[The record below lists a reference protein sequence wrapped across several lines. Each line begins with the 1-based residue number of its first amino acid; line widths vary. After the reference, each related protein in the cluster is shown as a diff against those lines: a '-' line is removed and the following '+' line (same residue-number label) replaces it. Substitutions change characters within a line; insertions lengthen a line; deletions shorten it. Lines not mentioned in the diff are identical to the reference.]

1 MTNLPVFFTSAA
13 ARVAKE
19 SMILAQTPLF
29 SSCSSASAVAMAV
42 FGMDLTTALL
52 PFMAFIAFIG
62 AMAGEVMRANARRDL
77 TSAREDCH
85 RSSTRRGA

>member
-19 SMILAQTPLF
+19 SMTLAQTPLF
-29 SSCSSASAVAMAV
+29 SSGSSASAAAMAL

-52 PFMAFIAFIG
+52 PLMAFIAFIG
-62 AMAGEVMRANARRDL
+62 AMAGEVRRANVRRDL
-77 TSAREDCH
+77 TSAREAYL
-85 RSSTRRGA
+85 S

>member
-19 SMILAQTPLF
+19 SMILEQTPLF
-29 SSCSSASAVAMAV
+29 SSCSSAIAAAMAV
-42 FGMDLTTALL
+42 FGMALTTALL

-62 AMAGEVMRANARRDL
+62 AIAVEWL
-77 TSAREDCH
+77 SA
-85 RSSTRRGA
+85 STRREL

>member
-19 SMILAQTPLF
+19 SMILEQTPLF
-29 SSCSSASAVAMAV
+29 SSCSSASAAAMAV
-42 FGMDLTTALL
+42 FGMALTTALL

-62 AMAGEVMRANARRDL
+62 AWLEKRCDQTQEG
-77 TSAREDCH
+77 T
-85 RSSTRRGA
+85 

>member
-29 SSCSSASAVAMAV
+29 SSFSSASAAAMAL
-42 FGMDLTTALL
+42 FGMDLTTA
-52 PFMAFIAFIG
+52 FMAFIAFIG
-62 AMAGEVMRANARRDL
+62 AMAGEVMRANARRDP
-77 TSAREDCH
+77 H
-85 RSSTRRGA
+85 

>member
-29 SSCSSASAVAMAV
+29 SSFSSASAAAMAL
-42 FGMDLTTALL
+42 FGMDLTTA
-52 PFMAFIAFIG
+52 FIG
-62 AMAGEVMRANARRDL
+62 
-77 TSAREDCH
+77 
-85 RSSTRRGA
+85 

>member
-13 ARVAKE
+13 AKVAKAT
-19 SMILAQTPLF
+19 ILEQTPLF
-29 SSCSSASAVAMAV
+29 SSCSSASAAAMAL

-77 TSAREDCH
+77 TSARE
-85 RSSTRRGA
+85 AYL

>member
-29 SSCSSASAVAMAV
+29 SSFSSASAAAMAL
-42 FGMDLTTALL
+42 FGMDLTTASL

-77 TSAREDCH
+77 TSARE
-85 RSSTRRGA
+85 AYL

>member
-1 MTNLPVFFTSAA
+1 MTNLPVFFISAA

-19 SMILAQTPLF
+19 SMTLAQTPLL
-29 SSCSSASAVAMAV
+29 SSCSSASAAAMAL

-62 AMAGEVMRANARRDL
+62 AMAGEVRRANARKDL
-77 TSAREDCH
+77 PSAREAYL
-85 RSSTRRGA
+85 S

>member
-19 SMILAQTPLF
+19 SMTLAQTPLL
-29 SSCSSASAVAMAV
+29 SSCSSASAAAMAL

-62 AMAGEVMRANARRDL
+62 AIAVEWML
-77 TSAREDCH
+77 SA
-85 RSSTRRGA
+85 STRRE

>member
-19 SMILAQTPLF
+19 SMILEQTPLF
-29 SSCSSASAVAMAV
+29 SSCSSASAAAMAV
-42 FGMDLTTALL
+42 FGMALTTALL

-62 AMAGEVMRANARRDL
+62 A
-77 TSAREDCH
+77 H
-85 RSSTRRGA
+85 